1 MTEHPYPQIVHAD
14 LVAPQPWKNGGGQTR
29 ELLVWPS
36 PTDWSFRVSVA
47 DIEEDGPFSPFPGV
61 ERWFAVIEG
70 AGVVLRFADGER
82 RLGPGDAPLVF
93 AGAAAPDCRRIDG
106 PTRDL
111 NLMVRGGRGRME
123 SVEPGV
129 AWTPGGGRC
138 GLFAAVAG
146 TWRCADGA
154 ESQVPART
162 LVWFHEPP
170 AGALTFTPEGRGG
183 SSPIGPIGWW
193 LAVRG
198 DGTRFG

>member
-1 MTEHPYPQIVHAD
+1 LKDSTPIEMTVHPRPQIVHAD

-36 PTDWSFRVSVA
+36 PTDWSLRVSVA
-47 DIEEDGPFSPFPGV
+47 DIEQDGPFSPFPEV

-82 RLGPGDAPLVF
+82 RLVPGDAPLVF
-93 AGAAAPDCRRIDG
+93 AGAAAPDCRLIDG

-123 SVEPGV
+123 RVEPGV
-129 AWTPGGGRC
+129 AWTPDGDWC

-146 TWRCADGA
+146 AWRCADGA

-162 LVWFHEPP
+162 LVWFHAPP
-170 AGALTFTPEGRGG
+170 PGALTFTPEARSGT
-183 SSPIGPIGWW
+183 SPIGWW
-193 LAVRG
+193 LVIW
-198 DGTRFG
+198 T